1 MSRRRALWYILP
13 SILIIL
19 VLALLIPSWL
29 SLRHIAEANRKRMAA
44 DLTDRAY
51 ALEAE
56 FHFFIA
62 QRDSAAV
69 DSLCRALAPMIRGRV
84 SAFLLNGELLG
95 DSDDRGGDPVDQAHR
110 QEVKAARLG
119 RVGTDIRYNRA
130 LDQKLMYVAVPVP
143 AGAPTAIIRLAAETG
158 ELDASLVMA
167 RNLVLMSGLL
177 LALVAIYLGIL
188 ISRRM
193 VRPLEELRTGVVR
206 FGRGELGQKI
216 IPSGWA
222 ESAELADALNDMAQ
236 TLDQRIRSITQRQ
249 NEQEAVLA
257 GMIEGVLA
265 VDADERLIN
274 LNGAAAQLLRLKR
287 DNAIGRT
294 VQEVVRNAELIRLI
308 TRTLNSRLPV
318 EGEFVLNEPEERFIQ
333 VHGAQLPEAEGGSSG
348 AVVVLHDITTLRKL
362 ENIRRE
368 FVANVSHELKTPIT
382 SIKGFVETL
391 KEGAIE
397 NGEDARRFLEIIEK
411 QADRLNSIIE
421 DLLTLSRIEQGA
433 DKAEIYLEE
442 RPVSEVVEGALDMCR
457 QKAADKQLVLEAT
470 SSEGLLARINAPLLE
485 QALVNLIDNAVKY
498 SEAGKRILVRAYEQD
513 LQVQIEVQD
522 EGCGISAEHLPR
534 LWERFYRV
542 DRARSR
548 AAGGTGLGLAIV
560 KHIVLAHGGTV
571 SVESTPGSGSTFRV
585 QLPSIK
591 QRPW

>member
-13 SILIIL
+13 SLLSVLI
-19 VLALLIPSWL
+19 LALLIPSWL
-29 SLRHIAEANRKRMAA
+29 SLRHIAEANRHRMAA

-51 ALEAE
+51 ALEPE
-56 FHFFIA
+56 FHVIMA
-62 QRDSAAV
+62 QRDSVVV
-69 DSLCRALAPMIRGRV
+69 DSLCRSLAPMIRGRV

-95 DSDDRGGDPVDQAHR
+95 DSDDRGADPVDQAHR
-110 QEVKAARLG
+110 PEVKAARLG
-119 RVGTDIRYNRA
+119 KVGTDVRYNRA

-143 AGAPTAIIRLAAETG
+143 AGAPMAIIRLAAETG
-158 ELDASLVMA
+158 DLDASLVTA

-177 LALVAIYLGIL
+177 LALVAVYSGIL

-193 VRPLEELRTGVVR
+193 VRPLEELRTGVVQ
-206 FGRGELGQKI
+206 FGRGELSQKI

-222 ESAELADALNDMAQ
+222 ESADLADALNDMAQ
-236 TLDQRIRSITQRQ
+236 ALDQRIRSITRRQ

-287 DNAIGRT
+287 DSAIGRT
-294 VQEVVRNAELIRLI
+294 VQEVVRNAELLRLI
-308 TRTLNSRLPV
+308 TRTLNSRVPV
-318 EGEFVLNEPEERFIQ
+318 EGEFVLTEPEERFIQ
-333 VHGAQLPEAEGGSSG
+333 VHGAQLPEAEGGSAG

-391 KEGAIE
+391 KDGAIE

-442 RPVSEVVEGALDMCR
+442 RPVREVVEGAIDMCR
-457 QKAADKQLVLEAT
+457 QKAADKQLTLEAT
-470 SSEGLLARINAPLLE
+470 CSDGLLARINAPLLE
-485 QALVNLIDNAVKY
+485 QALVNLIDNAIKY
-498 SEAGKRILVRAYEQD
+498 SEAGKRISVRTYEQD
-513 LQVQIEVQD
+513 LQVLIEVQD
-522 EGCGISAEHLPR
+522 EGSGISAEHLPR

-571 SVESTPGSGSTFRV
+571 SVESTPGRGSTFRM
-585 QLPSIK
+585 QLPSAK
-591 QRPW
+591 HRPW